1 MLPYFRKPHSP
12 DPGPG
17 PPLALLLGSCR
28 CQGAL
33 APPRGQRAALTRTA
47 TFQGLR
53 CNRAGLGRR
62 RLDQKTCPSGR
73 LSSGQPGRP
82 PCIHSLGQAGGAHG
96 DWVLSH
102 PGAGARSFCLG
113 FPSLPGGVGRAL
125 LPQVGPVLDPPPSL
139 TERSLCCTLC
149 LEGAGLPGA
158 QETRA
163 QHSLQRVPG
172 SEQPSSRG
180 RARGEGV
187 SRLSLCTQVPLPPH
201 FPPQALPASHLT
213 ITVLGGDRSS

>member
-33 APPRGQRAALTRTA
+33 APPRGQRAALMRTA
-47 TFQGLR
+47 TFRGLR

-82 PCIHSLGQAGGAHG
+82 PCIHGLGQAGGAHG

-102 PGAGARSFCLG
+102 PGAGATGRG
-113 FPSLPGGVGRAL
+113 GERTAYPGL
-125 LPQVGPVLDPPPSL
+125 LAEHKAG
-139 TERSLCCTLC
+139 ERSQGLLDRAHGS
-149 LEGAGLPGA
+149 LEKTPRAKTQLNFGSKESKETGL
-158 QETRA
+158 
-163 QHSLQRVPG
+163 
-172 SEQPSSRG
+172 
-180 RARGEGV
+180 
-187 SRLSLCTQVPLPPH
+187 
-201 FPPQALPASHLT
+201 
-213 ITVLGGDRSS
+213 